1 MGKAKSVTGSDSGSK
16 TGQASTVRKS
26 SAQPRVSKR
35 GANEDSEVRYDTKH
49 VQKKQK
55 NGKKNS
61 KKAGKDDDKVDSLDS
76 DAGTSDD
83 TNSVVSG
90 NEDDKGS
97 VVSALLE
104 EDICYQCGEGTMNG
118 DEWGEVVMCDI
129 CDGEYH
135 LKCQNLTC
143 TPEGSFFCTKCKD
156 DEEHFKD
163 MRFEVSSSFKVF
175 TYVIICCHV
184 WLSYTYIVVLCQRY
198 YYRSRSDLPPS
209 AQLYIL
215 QRSLSTWHGR
225 NAKRRV

>member
-16 TGQASTVRKS
+16 TVQASTVKKS

-61 KKAGKDDDKVDSLDS
+61 KKAGKDDEKVDSLDS

-118 DEWGEVVMCDI
+118 DDWGEVVMCDI

-163 MRFEVSSSFKVF
+163 MRFEVSSSFKVC
-175 TYVIICCHV
+175 ICANFEAICDILTLTLRSCINGTTV
-184 WLSYTYIVVLCQRY
+184 DPGASFLRALSGIFSSEA
-198 YYRSRSDLPPS
+198 YRSGMGGM
-209 AQLYIL
+209 
-215 QRSLSTWHGR
+215 QR
-225 NAKRRV
+225 